1 MSDYLQPHF
10 YRFSEDS
17 IQLAQFALEN
27 LRQSPPRNILDIGAG
42 CGVVGIELI
51 RQGELRSSLTALEYQ
66 EGFFESLNHNLDVF
80 LEDTDYQVIHSQIG
94 KFNPNIK
101 FDCIVC
107 NPPYFAAN
115 TGRVSPDGEKQICR
129 TLEIE
134 SIETFLKK
142 IVELKSPKGKAFL
155 TFPNQDAKRKDILLT
170 YGFEEKREH
179 ASVSL
184 FSLT

>member
-1 MSDYLQPHF
+1 MTQTFNSYYSSNRKEIAEFIPSDFTLK
-10 YRFSEDS
+10 RV
-17 IQLAQFALEN
+17 LE
-27 LRQSPPRNILDIGAG
+27 IG
-42 CGVVGIELI
+42 CGEGKFRENMNETIEYW
-51 RQGELRSSLTALEYQ
+51 GVEP
-66 EGFFESLNHNLDVF
+66 SLNAANEASKKLYKVLIGRF
-80 LEDTDYQVIHSQIG
+80 EDIYMLLPDNY
-94 KFNPNIK
+94 